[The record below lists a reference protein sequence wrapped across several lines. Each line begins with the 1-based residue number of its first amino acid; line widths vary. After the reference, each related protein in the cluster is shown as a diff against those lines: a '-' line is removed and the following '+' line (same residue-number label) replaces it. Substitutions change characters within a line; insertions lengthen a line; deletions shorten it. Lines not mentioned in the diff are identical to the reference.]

1 MYTEQVHDALKFL
14 DYAPLLFISAAEGQ
28 HISARRLHKLGL
40 VDDLIPEPLG
50 GAHHDHAAMAQTL
63 KTTLLTTLEDLR
75 QLKPDELLERRYQK
89 FRNIGVFSRAEAPVD
104 VAVSAD

>member
-1 MYTEQVHDALKFL
+1 
-14 DYAPLLFISAAEGQ
+14 
-28 HISARRLHKLGL
+28 
-40 VDDLIPEPLG
+40 
-50 GAHHDHAAMAQTL
+50 MAQTL